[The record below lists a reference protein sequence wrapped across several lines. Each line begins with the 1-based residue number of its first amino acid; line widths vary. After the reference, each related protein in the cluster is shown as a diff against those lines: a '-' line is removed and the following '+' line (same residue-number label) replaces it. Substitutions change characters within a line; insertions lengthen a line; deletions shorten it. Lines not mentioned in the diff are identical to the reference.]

1 MDAIRGTDIGQYR
14 DPYREALEAVIEAK
28 AEGHAPPEMEAP
40 AEPKGKVVDLMS
52 ALRDSV
58 RAAKQARGEEGGDG
72 EGREMPPK
80 KKAPAK
86 KAPAK
91 KRPAS

>member
-1 MDAIRGTDIGQYR
+1 M
-14 DPYREALEAVIEAK
+14 EASAEAK
-28 AEGHAPPEMEAP
+28 GQ
-40 AEPKGKVVDLMS
+40 VVDLIS
-52 ALRDSV
+52 AFQDSV
-58 RAAKQARGEEGGDG
+58 RAAKQARGEEGGEG
-72 EGREMPPK
+72 EVREMRPK